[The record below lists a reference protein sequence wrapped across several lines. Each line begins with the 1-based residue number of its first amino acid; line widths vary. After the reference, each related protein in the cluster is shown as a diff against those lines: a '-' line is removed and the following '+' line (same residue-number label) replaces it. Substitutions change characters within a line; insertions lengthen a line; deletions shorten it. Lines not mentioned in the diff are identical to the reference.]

1 MAYTAPIIE
10 VPEGLEEALPD
21 MISKAMA
28 HAEEAFAKVQEEM
41 TEFYKGELPG
51 ITQEEL
57 DDGRSD
63 IVSRDVHDA
72 YMATAP
78 DLLRVFTGPEHLVE
92 FQPRGPD
99 DELHAPQAT
108 DAIRYILEDENDYFM
123 LVQGS
128 IKDGLIRKFAVAS
141 WYHELVDK
149 SYVEDYSLQE
159 DVFALFMQD
168 LGEEGEIV
176 QAKSYRRRGKTYI
189 KAKVRHLRS
198 EHKYCVELV
207 PPEEIIISPSART
220 SKGDKLI
227 GRRQNLHREELI
239 AMGYE
244 EKVVNDLFG
253 SDGQLTTAAQA
264 AARNPVGETTT
275 EPGDED
281 NLLYVESFIEW
292 PHEGRV
298 QLFKVCTAGTGHEII
313 GCEPVDEINMAL
325 WTPDPEPHTP
335 VGESQAEKVKDIQRL
350 KTGVWRG
357 IIDSLAEALT
367 PRMEVVEGAV
377 NIEDAMSAEI
387 GGLIRVRR
395 ENTVRPVSTP
405 FVGQG
410 AIPLLDSIDNMRE
423 ERVGAFR
430 AQDGLSQET
439 MQSST
444 KDAVAATIS
453 GSKAQKEVL
462 TRIYAWTFLRPIF
475 KGLLKLFVQH
485 QDEERVMKLR
495 GSWVPVDP
503 SGWNADMDC
512 KVVNI
517 TQAMLTP
524 EEKAMQLGGIAE
536 KQEQILQIMGPNNP
550 IVSLGM
556 YAETLREMVTLT
568 GRTNVDKY
576 FKRVDP
582 NFQVPEPQEP
592 EDPALIIAN
601 AQAQSLQQEGERKD
615 AEAQRKMDA
624 EDRRLDLERD
634 KLDQTRGLELL
645 KLAATTGVSTEQT
658 EAKIIADI
666 MKNRDSLAHKERM
679 GAADRDMQASQAERD
694 RVARLADAD
703 ANREHQGT
711 QADRDRVVKG
721 IQHEDQLQHQSVE
734 GDKSRQFQA
743 GQADADRVV
752 KDQQHARATK
762 SSEKIAAK
770 RAAQPRPPKGKK

>member
-1 MAYTAPIIE
+1 MAYDAPILE
-10 VPEGLEEALPD
+10 VPEGLAEALPD
-21 MISKAMA
+21 MISKAMS

-72 YMATAP
+72 FMATAP
-78 DLLRVFTGPEHLVE
+78 DLMRIFTGPEKLVE
-92 FQPRGPD
+92 FKPGGPED
-99 DELHAPQAT
+99 AQIAPQAT
-108 DAIRYILEDENDYFM
+108 EAVRYILEDENDYFM
-123 LVQGS
+123 LVHGS
-128 IKDGLIRKFAVAS
+128 VKDGLIRKFAVAQ
-141 WYHELVDK
+141 WYHEMLDK
-149 SYVEDYSLQE
+149 SYIESYTLQE
-159 DVFALFMQD
+159 DVFALFMQE

-176 QAKSYRRRGKTYI
+176 QAKSYTRRGKVYV
-189 KAKVRHLRS
+189 KAKVRHIRH
-198 EHKYCVELV
+198 EHKYCVDLV
-207 PPEEIIISPSART
+207 PPEEIIISPSARGAR
-220 SKGDKLI
+220 GDKLI
-227 GRRQNLHREELI
+227 GRRQNLRKEELI
-239 AMGYE
+239 AMGYD
-244 EKVVNDLFG
+244 EKLVNDLFG
-253 SDGQLTTAAQA
+253 SDGQLATAAQA

-292 PHEGRV
+292 PHEDRV

-313 GCEPVDEINMAL
+313 GCEPVDEVNMAL

-335 VGESQAEKVKDIQRL
+335 VGESQAEKMKDIQRL

-367 PRMEVVEGAV
+367 PRMEVVEGIV

-387 GGLIRVRR
+387 GGLIRTRR

-430 AQDGLSQET
+430 AADGLSQET

-444 KDAVAATIS
+444 KMAVAATIS
-453 GSKAQKEVL
+453 GSKAQKEL
-462 TRIYAWTFLRPIF
+462 LARIYAWMFLRPIY

-485 QDEERVMKLR
+485 QDAERMMQLR
-495 GSWVPVDP
+495 GQWVPVNP
-503 SGWNADMDC
+503 AGWNADMDC
-512 KVVNI
+512 KVVNL

-536 KQEQILQIMGPNNP
+536 KQEQILQVMGPNNP

-556 YAETLREMVTLT
+556 YADTLREMVELT
-568 GRTNVDKY
+568 GRTNIDKY
-576 FKRVDP
+576 FRKVDP
-582 NFQVPEPQEP
+582 NFQVPETGEP
-592 EDPALIIAN
+592 EDPAMVLAN
-601 AQAQSLQQEGERKD
+601 AQATSLQQESERKD
-615 AEAQRKMDA
+615 AETARKADQ

-645 KLAATTGVSTEQT
+645 KLAAQFGVNTQQT

-666 MKNRDSLAHKERM
+666 MKNRDALAAKERM
-679 GAADRDMQASQAERD
+679 GAADRDMKASQAERD
-694 RVARLADAD
+694 RVARLADSD
-703 ANREHQGT
+703 ANRDHQGQ
-711 QADRDRVVKG
+711 QADRDRVAQG
-721 IQHEDQLQHQSVE
+721 IQQEDQLA
-734 GDKSRQFQA
+734 FQGA
-743 GQADADRVV
+743 QADADRTV
-752 KDQQHARATK
+752 KDQQHQRTVQTQ
-762 SSEKIAAK
+762 EKIAAK
-770 RAAQPRPPKGKK
+770 KAAQPRPSKGKK